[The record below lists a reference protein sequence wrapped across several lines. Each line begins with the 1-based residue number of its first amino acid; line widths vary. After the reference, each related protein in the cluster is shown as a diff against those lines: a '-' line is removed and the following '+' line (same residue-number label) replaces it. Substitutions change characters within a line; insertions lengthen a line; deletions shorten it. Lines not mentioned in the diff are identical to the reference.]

1 MNIMKWLLLLFL
13 LLLLMFAEILTGSAN
28 IALSESFDFF
38 LGKSENT
45 KTAVILLEYRLPKM
59 LTALLAGIGLAVSG
73 LLMQT
78 VFRNPLAGPYI
89 LGVSSGAALG
99 VMLLMVFRSQ
109 YYISGA
115 ETALSAFAGAGV
127 TLMLVL
133 LASFKLR
140 ESGALLIAGMMVGSA
155 AGGLTSILSYFG
167 TAEQVKSLTVWS
179 FGSLGSADGEGILL
193 MFLACGF
200 GIFLAFLEQ
209 KAMNLMLLGDDY
221 AKSLGI
227 NPKKTRFLLL
237 IGTALMSGSITA
249 FCGPI
254 GFVGLMTPH
263 LARMIF
269 KTSNHAVL
277 LPACLLLGAIILLFC
292 DVASRL
298 PDSFVLPI
306 NAVTALLGAPFVLK
320 LLLDKP

>member
-1 MNIMKWLLLLFL
+1 
-13 LLLLMFAEILTGSAN
+13 
-28 IALSESFDFF
+28 
-38 LGKSENT
+38 
-45 KTAVILLEYRLPKM
+45 
-59 LTALLAGIGLAVSG
+59 
-73 LLMQT
+73 
-78 VFRNPLAGPYI
+78 
-89 LGVSSGAALG
+89 
-99 VMLLMVFRSQ
+99 
-109 YYISGA
+109 
-115 ETALSAFAGAGV
+115 
-127 TLMLVL
+127 
-133 LASFKLR
+133 
-140 ESGALLIAGMMVGSA
+140 
-155 AGGLTSILSYFG
+155 
-167 TAEQVKSLTVWS
+167 
-179 FGSLGSADGEGILL
+179 

-292 DVASRL
+292 DVVSRL

>member
-1 MNIMKWLLLLFL
+1 MNINKWLLLLFFL
-13 LLLLMFAEILTGSAN
+13 LLLVFAEMLTGSAN
-28 IALSESFDFF
+28 ITWRETADFF
-38 LGKSENT
+38 LGKSENA
-45 KTAVILLEYRLPKM
+45 KTSVILLDYRLPKM
-59 LTALLAGIGLAVSG
+59 LTALLAGIGLSVSG

-78 VFRNPLAGPYI
+78 VFRNPLAGPYV

-99 VMLLMVFRSQ
+99 VMLLLVFRAQEHISSTESALAAF
-109 YYISGA
+109 SGA
-115 ETALSAFAGAGV
+115 IL

-133 LASFKLR
+133 AASLKLR
-140 ESGALLIAGMMVGSA
+140 DSGTLLIAGMMVGSA

-179 FGSLGSADGEGILL
+179 FGSLGSADKEGILL
-193 MFLACGF
+193 MFLACLAGVL
-200 GIFLAFLEQ
+200 LAFFEQ
-209 KAMNLMLLGDDY
+209 KSMNLMLLGDDY

-227 NPKKTRFLLL
+227 NPKKTRLFLL
-237 IGTALMSGSITA
+237 IGTALMSGCITA

-277 LPACLLLGAIILLFC
+277 LPACILLGGDILLFC
-292 DVASRL
+292 DVVSRI
-298 PDSFVLPI
+298 PDSFILPI

-320 LLLDKP
+320 ILLNKP